1 MKPQAIACSFV
12 TTPVPRIRLWKIRF
26 FVRRVSTSRMCSVML
41 FSSVPHHSTKFG
53 GTSIERPPIRA

>member
-12 TTPVPRIRLWKIRF
+12 TTPVPVILFWRIRF
-26 FVRRVSTSRMCSVML
+26 FVRRVSTSRMCVVTLSTSL
-41 FSSVPHHSTKFG
+41 RHHSTKFG